1 MCGTELSRVHS
12 GRTVRW
18 LRGTRASQPS
28 SRLCDV
34 ATAWRLW
41 DKSREPGRTKG
52 PGGRLGSDG
61 LCCRAGTGLW
71 VLRGDHPV
79 STNQAWG
86 REDADHKQAAQAS
99 PAPHMD
105 STPRVLAC
113 FSSEPYCQN
122 LRGSHVRVGTLHPH
136 RPALLLPEARPLAGC
151 PKWEACAPP
160 RPWDG
165 DAAGSDP
172 DSTLTGP
179 ASSGSNNP
187 GQCGRSLLRG

>member
-1 MCGTELSRVHS
+1 MRGTELSRVHS

-79 STNQAWG
+79 STIQAWG
-86 REDADHKQAAQAS
+86 GEDADHEQAAQAS

-105 STPRVLAC
+105 STPRVLTC

-122 LRGSHVRVGTLHPH
+122 LRGSQVQRRTCRVRHSPPPQACPPPPRGPPTGG
-136 RPALLLPEARPLAGC
+136 LPEVGGLC
-151 PKWEACAPP
+151 PTEALGW
-160 RPWDG
+160 R
-165 DAAGSDP
+165 
-172 DSTLTGP
+172 
-179 ASSGSNNP
+179 
-187 GQCGRSLLRG
+187 CGRVRP